1 MVGCLARIG
10 CLLVIIAA
18 GAIGWFT
25 QDAWL
30 PRVKAQVKTSAP
42 GLVRRVHEI
51 GVKLGVPSTSGS
63 AKGGAGGNASGN
75 ANGSAKGTASGNASG
90 NASGGEKSTASE
102 TQWTALSAAGAERGR
117 EAVAKL
123 NQKNGPAYVNVG
135 AADLASFVLDSA
147 LHGFSPRASGAQA
160 IAKDDRLYMK
170 AMVTAADLGG
180 PKTLGP
186 LSGLLEGKQ
195 ELTIGGRLEV
205 LSPGRA
211 QFRVEEISLGELALP
226 SAVIPRILARI
237 GVKDRSANTPGDAVP
252 VIVPTSLADV
262 RVNKGHVTL
271 YKSTP

>member
-1 MVGCLARIG
+1 VDRALCR
-10 CLLVIIAA
+10 
-18 GAIGWFT
+18 GADVYVRWSVFLIELCDRF
-25 QDAWL
+25 A
-30 PRVKAQVKTSAP
+30 SA
-42 GLVRRVHEI
+42 I
-51 GVKLGVPSTSGS
+51 
-63 AKGGAGGNASGN
+63 
-75 ANGSAKGTASGNASG
+75 
-90 NASGGEKSTASE
+90 
-102 TQWTALSAAGAERGR
+102 
-117 EAVAKL
+117 
-123 NQKNGPAYVNVG
+123 G

-195 ELTIGGRLEV
+195 ELTVGGRLEV
-205 LSPGRA
+205 LAPGRA

-237 GVKDRSANTPGDAVP
+237 GVKDRTANTPGDAVP

>member
-1 MVGCLARIG
+1 MFGCLARIG
-10 CLLVIIAA
+10 CLLVIVAA

-30 PRVKAQVKTSAP
+30 PKVKAQVKTTAP
-42 GLVRRVHEI
+42 GLVRRVRDI

-63 AKGGAGGNASGN
+63 AKGGAGGLASGKDN
-75 ANGSAKGTASGNASG
+75 AKGTASG

-102 TQWTALSAAGAERGR
+102 SQWTALSAAGADRGR

-195 ELTIGGRLEV
+195 ELTVGGRLEV
-205 LSPGRA
+205 LAPGRA

-237 GVKDRSANTPGDAVP
+237 GVKDRTANTPGDAVP

>member
-1 MVGCLARIG
+1 
-10 CLLVIIAA
+10 
-18 GAIGWFT
+18 
-25 QDAWL
+25 
-30 PRVKAQVKTSAP
+30 
-42 GLVRRVHEI
+42 
-51 GVKLGVPSTSGS
+51 
-63 AKGGAGGNASGN
+63 
-75 ANGSAKGTASGNASG
+75 
-90 NASGGEKSTASE
+90 
-102 TQWTALSAAGAERGR
+102 
-117 EAVAKL
+117 
-123 NQKNGPAYVNVG
+123 VNVG

-195 ELTIGGRLEV
+195 ELTVGGRLEV
-205 LSPGRA
+205 LSPGKA

-226 SAVIPRILARI
+226 RAVIPRLVARI
-237 GVKDRSANTPGDAVP
+237 GVRDRTAGTPGDAIP
-252 VIVPTSLADV
+252 VIVPASLADV